1 MICAFINSALFNP
14 GWRERRSLDYRDL
27 ELPDSGERLTQER
40 FEALHAAPEPRLI
53 LIHTNPDEIVDATI
67 ADPAVMV
74 ASDGLQSHPR
84 GTGTHARILAR
95 YVREQKTLT

>member
-53 LIHTNPDEIVDATI
+53 LNEIVDATI